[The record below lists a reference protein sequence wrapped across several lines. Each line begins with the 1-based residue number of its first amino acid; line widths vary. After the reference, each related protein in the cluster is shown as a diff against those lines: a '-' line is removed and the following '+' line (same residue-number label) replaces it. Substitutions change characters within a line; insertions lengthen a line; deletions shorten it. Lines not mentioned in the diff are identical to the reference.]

1 MLKTDNRIEFLEK
14 FWNQRRIDQPQSDE
28 ELIEFFVDEVSR

>member
-14 FWNQRRIDQPQSDE
+14 FWNERRIDQPLSNED
-28 ELIEFFVDEVSR
+28 LIEYFVDEVSK

>member
-14 FWNQRRIDQPQSDE
+14 FWNERRIDQPQSE
-28 ELIEFFVDEVSR
+28 EALIEFFVDEVSK